1 MYTVAEGGTVPVM
14 LNCSLPAS
22 EDYTLTVSQSGGGE
36 GHVCTLDMLQMCL
49 LILASCWWLFYCGS

>member
-22 EDYTLTVSQSGGGE
+22 KDYTLAVSQSGGGE
-36 GHVCTLDMLQMCL
+36 GHVL
-49 LILASCWWLFYCGS
+49 LTVLRMSSLHLSANVLGSYL